1 MKFIHAYLKKQENQE
16 NYLKMMKMHTKRKM
30 VANSMLKIRI
40 LMPNKSKNEV
50 FFNNKKKLRIISVKK
65 ILKT

>member
-1 MKFIHAYLKKQENQE
+1 
-16 NYLKMMKMHTKRKM
+16 MMKMHTKRKM